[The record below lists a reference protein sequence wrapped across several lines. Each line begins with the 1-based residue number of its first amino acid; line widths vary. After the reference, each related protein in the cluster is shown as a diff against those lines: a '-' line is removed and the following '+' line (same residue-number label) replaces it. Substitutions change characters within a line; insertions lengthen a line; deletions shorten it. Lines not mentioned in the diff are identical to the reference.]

1 MYAIIYLMKIKFL
14 IFSLV
19 SFVFII
25 FAIGWRVF
33 INWQEDYQ
41 LNLPTDSEIIR
52 CSSDASSLARNYTGL
67 DSVNRYDKRDVAN
80 LDDSE
85 KVFLHLSGKVRDE
98 SSYAIDLYLNYD
110 KDEIRNFHS
119 DFKEYTNKE
128 SIDLSDK
135 KPAQIFY
142 LQLEYLIYEVRN
154 ENALYVCNIWQ
165 DIGYYDYTERD
176 NRKVMNMLS
185 NLSY

>member
-1 MYAIIYLMKIKFL
+1 MKIKFL

-19 SFVFII
+19 SFVFIV
-25 FAIGWRVF
+25 FGIGWRVF

-41 LNLPTDSEIIR
+41 LKLPTESEIST
-52 CSSDASSLARNYTGL
+52 CASEARSIARNYTGL
-67 DSVNRYDKRDVAN
+67 NKNINRDVYSLEDA
-80 LDDSE
+80 E
-85 KVFLHLSGKVRDE
+85 KVFLHLTDKVRDD
-98 SSYAIDLYLNYD
+98 SFYSIDLYLNYD
-110 KDEIRNFHS
+110 INEIRNFHS
-119 DFKEYTNKE
+119 DFKEYTFKE

-135 KPAQIFY
+135 NPFQIFL

-154 ENALYVCNIWQ
+154 ENALYVCNIWL

-176 NRKVMNMLS
+176 NRKVMKMLS